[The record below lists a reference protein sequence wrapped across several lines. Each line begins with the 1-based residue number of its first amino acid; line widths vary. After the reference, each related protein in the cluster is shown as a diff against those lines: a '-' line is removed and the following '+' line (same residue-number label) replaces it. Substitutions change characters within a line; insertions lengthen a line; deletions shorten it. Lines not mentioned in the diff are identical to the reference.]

1 MITKARWRSG
11 VRVPSESPTG
21 LLTREN
27 QDNHDIKPVWC
38 KDVKHCANKGASF
51 NRKVI
56 NLGGFGVRSMV
67 KVGDTGEHTLPFE
80 MPGAKNNKA
89 DPLE

>member
-1 MITKARWRSG
+1 MVLPLYKWCHRIAVIIPDCLSG
-11 VRVPSESPTG
+11 DRGSIPRG
-21 LLTREN
+21 
-27 QDNHDIKPVWC
+27 I
-38 KDVKHCANKGASF
+38 AKGIQEP
-51 NRKVI
+51 K